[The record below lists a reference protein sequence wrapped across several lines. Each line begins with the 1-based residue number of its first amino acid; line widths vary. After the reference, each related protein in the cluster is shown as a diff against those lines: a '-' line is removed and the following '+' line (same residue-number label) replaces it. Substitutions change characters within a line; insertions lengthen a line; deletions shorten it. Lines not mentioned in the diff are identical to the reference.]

1 MTEEQ
6 VQPAPEETGE
16 LEEGVAE
23 DEKTAPEERTSE
35 LEESLAQ
42 LQQQMAEREQEMEG
56 EVSTLKEQLASA
68 AAKYRALILATAPE
82 VPEEL
87 VRGETPEE
95 VEASFAAAR
104 EMVEKVRRQLEAK
117 AQAQRVPAGA
127 PARTP
132 LDLGAL
138 SPHEKIAYA
147 LSRQS

>member
-6 VQPAPEETGE
+6 VQPAAEETGE

-23 DEKTAPEERTSE
+23 GEETAAEERIGE
-35 LEESLAQ
+35 LEGALAQ
-42 LQQQMAEREQEMEG
+42 LQQQMEG
-56 EVSTLKEQLASA
+56 EVAALKEQIAGA

-95 VEASFAAAR
+95 VEASFTAAR

-132 LDLGAL
+132 PDLGTL
-138 SPHEKIAYA
+138 SPQKKIAYA
-147 LSRQS
+147 LSRQG